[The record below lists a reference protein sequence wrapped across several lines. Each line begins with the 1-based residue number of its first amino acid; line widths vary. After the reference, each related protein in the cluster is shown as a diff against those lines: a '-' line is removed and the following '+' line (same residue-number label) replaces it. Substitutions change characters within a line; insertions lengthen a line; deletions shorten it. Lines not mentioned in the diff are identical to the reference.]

1 MPHLLQKSGRLFSL
15 FGIDIKLHVSWYF
28 IAVLIAW
35 SLASAFFPQ
44 ILPGKTTITYW
55 LMGIVAALLLF
66 ISVLLHELSHS
77 LVAKAKNIG
86 VESITLFFFG
96 GVAGITNEEMKPAD
110 EFQMAI
116 AGPLFSLLLS
126 GLFYVIHALN
136 GLDVVAAVT
145 QYLYE
150 LNFILALF
158 NLVPGFPLDGG
169 RAFRAIL
176 YWHYKDLKKATYIA
190 SKGGKFFAGVLIVLG
205 IFGLLK
211 GTGPGLWFILLGGF
225 LYFLAGVSYEQVVM
239 KEVLSRIPVKEL
251 VRKVPMLSPGIK
263 FSQLLRLPAFQEEDV
278 FIVKGK
284 SKAREQGFMGLF
296 DPQRVEKAAGDTAI
310 KNWAI
315 PLSQLKPLSK
325 ADNAYTAFRRMGDQ
339 NLEAWPVLEK
349 GKLLGIV
356 SRRKVMRRLV
366 GELKAGSGK

>member
-1 MPHLLQKSGRLFSL
+1 MPHLLQKSGRLFQI
-15 FGIDIKLHVSWYF
+15 FGIDIKLHFSWYF
-28 IAVLIAW
+28 IALLIAW
-35 SLASAFFPQ
+35 SLSSAFFPQ
-44 ILPGKTTITYW
+44 LLPGKTMATYW

-66 ISVLLHELSHS
+66 VSVLLHELSHS

-96 GVAGITNEEMKPAD
+96 GVAGITKEDMKPAD

-126 GLFYVIHALN
+126 GIFYLIHALN
-136 GLDVVAAVT
+136 GIDVVAAIT

-150 LNFILALF
+150 LNFILAVF

-176 YWHYKDLKKATYIA
+176 YWHYKDLKKATFIA

-205 IFGLLK
+205 IFGLFS

-225 LYFLAGVSYEQVVM
+225 LYFIAGVSYEQVVI
-239 KEVLSRIPVKEL
+239 KEALSRIPVREL
-251 VRKVPMLSPGIK
+251 MSKAPLLSPNIT
-263 FSQLLRLPAFQEEDV
+263 LRAVMRTPAFQDEDV
-278 FIVKGK
+278 FIVKEKGE
-284 SKAREQGFMGLF
+284 SKRKGFA
-296 DPQRVEKAAGDTAI
+296 AAGLLDMHRLEKVSPESTV
-310 KNWAI
+310 KSLAI
-315 PLSQLKPLSK
+315 PFSRIK
-325 ADNAYTAFRRMGDQ
+325 AVARSDQAYTAFRLLGEQ
-339 NLEAWPVLEK
+339 ELEALPVLEK

-356 SRRKVMRRLV
+356 SKRKVMRRLV
-366 GELKAGSGK
+366 WELKMGK